1 MKSDVDVNQGRI
13 LRAWA
18 PLEAAWL
25 LMAVEGPF
33 IAAVIARLADP
44 TLNLAAFGVAFP
56 LGMLFESPIILIM
69 SASTALVADR
79 DSLHKLRRFTW
90 ALNTAIT
97 LAMLLFVLPPVF
109 AFVTGEVMGLPANV
123 ARLAHGAC
131 ALLLPWPAAIGY
143 RRFFQGI
150 LIRHGLTRRVAY
162 GTTIRLSTMGGTALL
177 LAVFTSWPGAWVGCA
192 ALSTGVML
200 EAAAS
205 RFWARECL
213 RELEGR
219 ERENA
224 PLTYGSIAHFYLP
237 LALTSVLAL
246 GVNPLVSFFLAR
258 SARPLESLAVM
269 PVVNS
274 FVFIFNT
281 AGLTF
286 QEVAIPLMDHGRR
299 AHEALRR
306 FATTAALAT
315 SGLLMLLAFT
325 PLSRLWFQGVAGL
338 TPQLAA
344 FAVLPVAI
352 LFIQPA
358 LTVLGSYQRAALVV
372 SRTTRPIT
380 WATALEVG
388 GIVIVLLTLTRFCGF
403 VGATAAAC
411 ALVAGRA
418 ASVLYLLPKL
428 KAIRP

>member
-1 MKSDVDVNQGRI
+1 MKQGRI

-33 IAAVIARLADP
+33 IAAVIARLASP

-56 LGMLFESPIILIM
+56 LAMLFESPIILIM

-79 DSLHKLRRFTW
+79 DSLGKLKRFTW
-90 ALNTAIT
+90 SLNTAIT
-97 LAMLLFVLPPVF
+97 LAMLVFVLPPVF
-109 AFVTGEVMGLPANV
+109 TFFTRTLMGLPPEV

-162 GTTIRLSTMGGTALL
+162 GTAIRLGSMGGTAIL
-177 LAVFTSWPGAWVGCA
+177 LAAFTPWQGAWIGA
-192 ALSTGVML
+192 GALSVGVVL

-205 RFWARECL
+205 RFWAREPL
-213 RELEGR
+213 RKLKDTEPTGPR
-219 ERENA
+219 
-224 PLTYGSIAHFYLP
+224 LTYPAIAHFYVP
-237 LALTSVLAL
+237 LAMTSILTL
-246 GVNPLVSFFLAR
+246 GVNPMVSFFLGR
-258 SARPLESLAVM
+258 SAHPLESLAVM

-274 FVFIFNT
+274 FIFIFNT

-286 QEVAIPLMDHGRR
+286 QEVAIPLMDQGRR
-299 AHEALRR
+299 AHEALQR
-306 FATTAALAT
+306 FAKTTALTA
-315 SGLLMLLAFT
+315 SGILMLLVFT

-344 FAVLPVAI
+344 FAILPVAI
-352 LFIQPA
+352 LFLQPA
-358 LTVLGSYQRAALVV
+358 LTVLVSYQRATLVV

-380 WATALEVG
+380 WATAIEVG
-388 GIVIVLLTLTRFCGF
+388 GIALVLLFLTRLGW

-418 ASVLYLLPKL
+418 ASGIYLMPKTWKL
-428 KAIRP
+428 ARGTE